1 MLKFENH
8 TNLILY
14 LPAFT
19 SASFI
24 FTAKYLALMNL
35 FFTLLLHN
43 FLLFTF
49 YHTPNSNEIKAY
61 AKFSTNSEFIW
72 GQTGHR
78 VVGLIAEAHLSRRA
92 KKAVNTLLEGHSLA
106 FASTFADEI
115 KSDKAY
121 DAYGPWHYVNY
132 DINKRYDPNNADDRG
147 DIVYGIKK
155 SIEVLTNERSSE
167 ADKSFY
173 LKLLIH
179 FIGDL
184 HQPLHVG
191 QAEDQGGNRI
201 QVSWFSRN
209 SNLHRVWDSDL
220 IDGYGMSFEELA
232 EELMRST
239 NNTEFLALQEGNFL
253 DWVEESHQ
261 IAAVV
266 YASASSGDKLS
277 YQYGY
282 EFNTVVFEQLKKGGY
297 RLAKLLNEV
306 FK

>member
-1 MLKFENH
+1 MHVF
-8 TNLILY
+8 
-14 LPAFT
+14 
-19 SASFI
+19 
-24 FTAKYLALMNL
+24 
-35 FFTLLLHN
+35 LHFLGSS

-49 YHTPNSNEIKAY
+49 FHTPNIMGSKVEATS
-61 AKFSTNSEFIW
+61 STNSGIIW

-78 VVGLIAEAHLSRRA
+78 VVGLIAEKHLSKRA
-92 KKAVNTLLEGHSLA
+92 KKAIDALLKGHSLA
-106 FASTFADEI
+106 YASTFADEI

-132 DINKRYDPNNADDRG
+132 DMDKRYDPNNADDRG
-147 DIVYGIKK
+147 DIVYGIQK
-155 SIEVLTNERSSE
+155 SMEVLSNEKSSE

-220 IDGYGMSFEELA
+220 IDGYSMSYEELA

-239 NNTEFLALQEGNFL
+239 SKTELQIFQEGNYL

-261 IAAVV
+261 TAAVV
-266 YASASSGDKLS
+266 YASASNGDRLN

-282 EFNTVVFEQLKKGGY
+282 EFNPLVFEQLKKGGY

>member
-1 MLKFENH
+1 MLKFEIH
-8 TNLILY
+8 TNLILS

-19 SASFI
+19 SSSFI
-24 FTAKYLALMNL
+24 FTVKYLALMHVFLNL
-35 FFTLLLHN
+35 LGSS
-43 FLLFTF
+43 FLLFIF
-49 YHTPNSNEIKAY
+49 FHTPNIMGLKVEATS
-61 AKFSTNSEFIW
+61 STNSGFIW

-78 VVGLIAEAHLSRRA
+78 VVGLIAEEHLSKRA
-92 KKAVNTLLEGHSLA
+92 KKAIDALLKGHSLA
-106 FASTFADEI
+106 YASTFADEI

-132 DINKRYDPNNADDRG
+132 DMDKRYDPNNADDTG
-147 DIVYGIKK
+147 DIVYGIQK
-155 SIEVLTNERSSE
+155 SIEVLANEKSSE

-173 LKLLIH
+173 LKLLVH

-220 IDGYGMSFEELA
+220 IDGYSMSYEELA

-239 NNTEFLALQEGNFL
+239 SKTELQAFQEGNYL

-261 IAAVV
+261 TAAVV

-282 EFNTVVFEQLKKGGY
+282 EFNPLVFEQLKKGGY